1 MIATVISLEMTKNL
15 AILCNGYHFYEIS
28 NFFYVESSVLAQ
40 SREVKSSEL
49 GWIITPIPVHVD
61 RWFYFSVFVLGVD
74 GIQLPLVINYDYQW

>member
-49 GWIITPIPVHVD
+49 G
-61 RWFYFSVFVLGVD
+61 
-74 GIQLPLVINYDYQW
+74 